1 MDDDMDTKRINVRRC
16 LHVFMC
22 VCKVYEILLCTYIIK
37 DHGAC
42 MYVCMEEYLYVWLM
56 YTLWI

>member
-1 MDDDMDTKRINVRRC
+1 MDTKCINARRC
-16 LHVFMC
+16 LHVFMY

-56 YTLWI
+56 YTL